1 MDEKITYDTFFAGSF
16 SRSDQKK
23 LGYGAFIGCLL
34 IALSFCL
41 VFMPYSSPQSI
52 RLGTSV
58 PKRMNLVCK
67 SEKRSDYCEINGE
80 DVRIDAK
87 SSTVFIV
94 ASSQQSIRDLEDN
107 NTSLLIGPYSR
118 KEDQIAM
125 KSVRKWLVK
134 PVMESNVIPHCSQ
147 AHSVPAIL
155 FSLGGYSGNNYH
167 DFTDIIIPLY
177 STARIFNGEVKF
189 VVTNSNP
196 WWINKFRNLVQKLSN
211 YEVIDIDNE
220 ENIHCFPSVVVGLK
234 RAPQELS
241 IDPSKSSYSMKDF
254 RQFLRSAYSLN
265 KARAIKI
272 EDDDDDD
279 DDGKTRPRLLI
290 VARNRTRAFR
300 NTDEIVGMAR
310 NLGYEVGVA
319 EADGNIQRF
328 AEIVNSCDVMMG
340 VHGAG
345 LTNMVFLP
353 ENAVLIQVIPFGGV
367 EWPARAAFREPSKDM
382 NIKYL
387 DYKIKAEESSLIEQY
402 PADHE
407 VFKNP
412 LSISKQGWLTFKA
425 VYLDKQD
432 VNLDINR
439 FKITLLKAL
448 ELLHQ

>member
-1 MDEKITYDTFFAGSF
+1 MDEKITYDTFFARSF

-67 SEKRSDYCEINGE
+67 SEKRSDYCEIKGE

-107 NTSLLIGPYSR
+107 TTSLLIGPYSR

-147 AHSVPAIL
+147 THSVPAIL

-196 WWINKFRNLVQKLSN
+196 WWIKKFRNLVQKLSN

-220 ENIHCFPSVVVGLK
+220 ENIHCFTSVVVGLK

-265 KARAIKI
+265 K
-272 EDDDDDD
+272 
-279 DDGKTRPRLLI
+279 
-290 VARNRTRAFR
+290 
-300 NTDEIVGMAR
+300 
-310 NLGYEVGVA
+310 
-319 EADGNIQRF
+319 
-328 AEIVNSCDVMMG
+328 
-340 VHGAG
+340 
-345 LTNMVFLP
+345 
-353 ENAVLIQVIPFGGV
+353 VIPFGGV
-367 EWPARAAFREPSKDM
+367 EWPARAAFGEPSKDM
-382 NIKYL
+382 NIRYL

-432 VNLDINR
+432 VNLDTNR